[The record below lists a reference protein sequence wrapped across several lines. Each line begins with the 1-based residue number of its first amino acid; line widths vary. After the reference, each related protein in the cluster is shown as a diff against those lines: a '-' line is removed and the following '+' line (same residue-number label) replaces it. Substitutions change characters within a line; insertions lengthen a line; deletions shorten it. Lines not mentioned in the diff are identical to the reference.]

1 MNKAIAG
8 VVLKSLLERFDKSSD
23 VFLTSVEAECLR
35 AILDLEPVEVVDV
48 VDAPMPPAVEPTI
61 EIPAFTCP
69 TPEAIDEDHLMCLDF
84 GTSFSKAFACSVDDT
99 DDVPELFPLAFGTNA
114 FGDPELLLPSE
125 LFVDAGELYL
135 GAAARAHFNAVEATQ
150 DRLID
155 SPKQFI
161 TLTKDVTDLHRRK
174 LEESQEPS
182 GTLTQRDALV
192 LYLAHLNL
200 CAEQALRG
208 QGLSVDLRRR
218 YAHPAWTSD
227 HFKDNS
233 EAMRRII
240 AEAIALARCCGHD
253 LASNLPVEK
262 AFKIVQLAR
271 KAQNDELPFGL
282 IDVPVLEATAAGAG
296 ALIGT
301 PARRRVPYVILDI
314 GAGTT
319 DVAGCICV
327 NNPSRDRVTVAEVR
341 PAARAINQ
349 AGNMID
355 NALLKKIMDKSGL
368 ADGTVEYRRVYA
380 ALKRTIRGD
389 KEVLFTDGTLSV
401 GLVTGDVVDIE
412 LDDFLEHP
420 VVKALFKKI
429 TDLVADAAFCVAGN
443 ERTVNVTATGGGA
456 GLPVV
461 KALDGIWIERDGRRV
476 QLSLAEPMPSKLRES
491 YPQLINPYR
500 QVAVAVGGAL
510 PNLPV
515 QVNSIEEGISDPGK
529 RYIAPIYRS

>member
-1 MNKAIAG
+1 MDKATAR
-8 VVLKSLLERFDKSSD
+8 VVLENLLERFDKSSD
-23 VFLTSVEAECLR
+23 VLLTLIEAKSLR
-35 AILDLEPVEVVDV
+35 AILELEPVDV
-48 VDAPMPPAVEPTI
+48 VDAPIPPAVEPTI
-61 EIPAFTCP
+61 EIPAITCP
-69 TPEAIDEDHLMCLDF
+69 TPEEIDEDHLMCLDF
-84 GTSFSKAFACSVDDT
+84 GTSFSKAFACSVDDS
-99 DDVPELFPLAFGTNA
+99 DDVPKLFPLAFGTNA
-114 FGDPELLLPSE
+114 FGDPEFLLPSE

-174 LEESQEPS
+174 LEDTQDPS

-253 LASNLPVEK
+253 LASNLPVDK

-282 IDVPVLEATAAGAG
+282 LDDPVLEATAAGAG

-368 ADGTVEYRRVYA
+368 ADGTAEYRRVYA

-420 VVKALFKKI
+420 VVKALFKRI
-429 TDLVADAAFCVAGN
+429 TDLVVDAAFCVAGN

-476 QLSLAEPMPSKLRES
+476 QLSLAEPMPSELRES
-491 YPQLINPYR
+491 YPQLINAYP

-529 RYIAPIYRS
+529 RYIAPMYKS